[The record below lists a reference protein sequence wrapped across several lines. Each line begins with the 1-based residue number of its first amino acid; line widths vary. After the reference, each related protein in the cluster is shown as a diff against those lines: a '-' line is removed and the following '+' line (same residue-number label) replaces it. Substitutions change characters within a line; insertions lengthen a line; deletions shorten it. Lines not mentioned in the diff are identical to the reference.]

1 MKRNLVCLV
10 CTVILLMVCGSASV
24 KAVAG
29 LKDRT
34 SPLPLCEPGKPCPN
48 KVFDTSMPVLA
59 DGTSPMPL
67 CYPPNAACLIERK
80 S

>member
-10 CTVILLMVCGSASV
+10 CTVILSMVCGSASV
-24 KAVAG
+24 KVVAG
-29 LKDRT
+29 LKDGGH
-34 SPLPLCEPGKPCPN
+34 PLPLCDPGEPCLN
-48 KVFDTSMPVLA
+48 KALDTPMPVLA